1 MKRIATAVL
10 AASALLALSGCASDH
25 GYRDS
30 YTYNP
35 YVDDD
40 GYYRD
45 RDYYL
50 RQRPGYYDQYGGF
63 RPYY

>member
-1 MKRIATAVL
+1 MKCIAPAALAVT
-10 AASALLALSGCASDH
+10 ALLALSGCASSYDT
-25 GYRDS
+25 

-40 GYYRD
+40 GYLRD

-50 RQRPGYYDQYGGF
+50 RQHPGYYDQFGVF